1 MPAYARREIV
11 DNTEVGIYHCV
22 SRCVRRAYLCGEDAL
37 TGRNFDHR
45 KDWIRN
51 RLEELAGAFA
61 IDVLGFA
68 VMSNHLHVMVR
79 IRPDLARQLSDEE
92 VARRW
97 LRIFR
102 KLRHAGAGADE
113 PDARE
118 LSMLLADPEAV
129 ALRRGRLADLSWFMR
144 ALCEPIARRANREDG
159 VTGRFWEGR
168 FKSQAVLDESAA
180 LACSIYVDLNPIRAG
195 IAYTPESSE
204 YTAAYERIV
213 ARQLNAAEQ
222 AVTEKIDQAKPPER
236 GDDWLS
242 PIPDGDGCP
251 ASQRVH
257 SPRRASDR
265 GFLPLGLD
273 EYLALLDWTGRQVR
287 ADKRGAIPL
296 DLRPILER
304 LSINAEGWVE
314 SILDFGRRFHRVIGR
329 AASIAARAEERP
341 ALVSRPGCQPAGVY
355 LTPGQFTSM
364 FAFSPFLRPSWATLS
379 AGGIPVCE
387 STSLLDV
394 RRLPRIC

>member
-11 DNTEVGIYHCV
+11 DHTEVGIYHCV
-22 SRCVRRAYLCGEDAL
+22 SRCVRRAFLCGEDAL

-45 KDWIRN
+45 KDWIRD

-79 IRPDLARQLSDEE
+79 IRPDLSSQLSNEE

-102 KLRHAGAGADE
+102 KRRDAAEAPNKL
-113 PDARE
+113 DARE
-118 LSMLLADPEAV
+118 LAMLLADSEAV
-129 ALRRGRLADLSWFMR
+129 AMRRGRLADLSWFMR
-144 ALCEPIARRANREDG
+144 ALCEPIARRANLEDG
-159 VTGRFWEGR
+159 VSGRFFEGR

-195 IAYTPESSE
+195 IADTPESSE

-213 ARQLNAAEQ
+213 ARRLNAAEQ
-222 AVTEKIDQAKPPER
+222 AATEKIDQAKAPRSVAPER
-236 GDDWLS
+236 GDGWLS
-242 PIPDGDGCP
+242 PIPDNDVCP
-251 ASQRVH
+251 ASQRMH

-287 ADKRGAIPL
+287 ADKRGAIPR

-314 SILDFGRRFHRVIGR
+314 GILDFGRRFHRVIGR
-329 AASIAARAEERP
+329 AASIAARARKDGRHWYQGES
-341 ALVSRPGCQPAGVY
+341 ASRLA
-355 LTPGQFTSM
+355 FT
-364 FAFSPFLRPSWATLS
+364 
-379 AGGIPVCE
+379 
-387 STSLLDV
+387 
-394 RRLPRIC
+394 

>member
-22 SRCVRRAYLCGEDAL
+22 SRCVRRAFLCGEDAL

-79 IRPDLARQLSDEE
+79 IRPDLSCQLSDEQ

-102 KLRHAGAGADE
+102 KRRDAAEAPNE
-113 PDARE
+113 PDVRE
-118 LSMLLADPEAV
+118 LAMLLADPEAV

-222 AVTEKIDQAKPPER
+222 AVTEKIDQAKSRRSVATIGSARSRMMMAALQVSECILR
-236 GDDWLS
+236 G
-242 PIPDGDGCP
+242 
-251 ASQRVH
+251 
-257 SPRRASDR
+257 
-265 GFLPLGLD
+265 
-273 EYLALLDWTGRQVR
+273 
-287 ADKRGAIPL
+287 
-296 DLRPILER
+296 
-304 LSINAEGWVE
+304 
-314 SILDFGRRFHRVIGR
+314 GRRTVAFCRSGWMNTWRCWIGR
-329 AASIAARAEERP
+329 GVRFARTSEGRFRWICGP
-341 ALVSRPGCQPAGVY
+341 FSSGYRSTPRAG
-355 LTPGQFTSM
+355 
-364 FAFSPFLRPSWATLS
+364 
-379 AGGIPVCE
+379 
-387 STSLLDV
+387 
-394 RRLPRIC
+394 